1 MAHAMAL
8 TTSAV
13 TGSRP
18 SVPGRWWF
26 RQAVSAARTVRT
38 REGMTLFDERGRYVG
53 TVTAPPEGPRF
64 GAGARAVL
72 LRR

>member
-8 TTSAV
+8 APAAA

-26 RQAVSAARTVRT
+26 RQALSAARTIRT
-38 REGMTLFDERGRYVG
+38 SDGITLFDDRGRYVG
-53 TVTAPPEGPRF
+53 TVASPRKEPTF
-64 GAGARAVL
+64 GVGAGAVL

>member
-8 TTSAV
+8 TTSAA

-26 RQAVSAARTVRT
+26 RQALSAARTVRT
-38 REGMTLFDERGRYVG
+38 HDGVTLFDERGRYVG
-53 TVTAPPEGPRF
+53 TVVAPPDGPTF